1 MKKIFYLM
9 LLAIMPVCFISCSN
23 EDDGI
28 NQLVGT
34 WQYSYEDY
42 SFKITIGADGNGS
55 WEEKEYGSSTKI
67 YFGKISIKEED
78 GKIWIAILREN
89 NVEDGLFYVVIKGNK
104 MYLYEDDIP
113 DEPEVILTKRND
125 AEDEGIKTKLIGT
138 WQKMY
143 DDATL
148 AHVLL
153 VFQANG
159 TMYEHDI
166 DDEGN
171 IIANRTETFRYKIID
186 QHLYADDLDHGVYK
200 DEWDDKGAISITN
213 NILTLDRSSY
223 KNEKRYYKRIN

>member
-9 LLAIMPVCFISCSN
+9 LLAIMPVFFISCSN

-34 WQYSYEDY
+34 WQYSDEHY

-55 WEEKEYGSSTKI
+55 WEEMEYGSSTKI
-67 YFGKISIKEED
+67 ISGKISIKEED
-78 GKIWIAILREN
+78 GKIWIAILKEN

-113 DEPEVILTKRND
+113 DEPEEILTKIND
-125 AEDEGIKTKLIGT
+125 AGDDEIKTKLIGT
-138 WQKMY
+138 WKNMY
-143 DDATL
+143 DDGS
-148 AHVLL
+148 HVHLLL

-159 TMYEHDI
+159 TMYRHVI

-171 IIANRTETFRYKIID
+171 IIENQTETFRYRIID

-200 DEWDDKGAISITN
+200 DEWDDKGAISISN
-213 NILTLDRSSY
+213 NILTLVSDRRGT
-223 KNEKRYYKRIN
+223 KRYKKIR